1 MVQKTQKFVSYLRVS
16 TARQGQSGLG
26 IEAQRSSVT
35 NYLNGGSWRL
45 VGEFVE
51 VESGKNNNRPEL
63 QKALSACRIHN
74 ATLVVAR
81 LDRLARNA
89 HFLLGLKEAGV
100 DFVCVDMPAANALT
114 IGIMAMVAQEEARLI
129 SARTKAAL
137 AQAKARGVVLG
148 SPKPITRS
156 TQVMGARQSAVVR
169 SANATRWM
177 TDVKPIVERAVR
189 EMGTL
194 RAAAGYLTLTGVPA
208 RRGGM
213 WSATQ
218 VMRVMR
224 TA

>member
-1 MVQKTQKFVSYLRVS
+1 MVQKPQKFVSYLRVS
-16 TARQGQSGLG
+16 TARQGHSGLG

-35 NYLNGGSWRL
+35 NFLNGGNWKL
-45 VGEFVE
+45 IGEFVE

-114 IGIMAMVAQEEARLI
+114 IGIMAMVAQEEAGLI

-148 SPKPITRS
+148 SPKPIARS
-156 TQVMGARQSAVVR
+156 TQVMGSRQSANAR
-169 SANATRWM
+169 AASASRWRL
-177 TDVKPIVERAVR
+177 DVKPIVEKAVK

-194 RAAAGYLTLTGVPA
+194 RAAAGYLTMTGVPA

-218 VMRVMR
+218 VMRVMQSQ
-224 TA
+224 

>member
-1 MVQKTQKFVSYLRVS
+1 MVQKPQKFVSYLRVS

-35 NYLNGGSWRL
+35 NFLNGGSWKL

-63 QKALSACRIHN
+63 QKALSSCRIHN

-169 SANATRWM
+169 SANASRWM

-194 RAAAGYLTLTGVPA
+194 RAAAGYLTMTGVPA

-218 VMRVMR
+218 VMRVMKS
-224 TA
+224 A

>member
-35 NYLNGGSWRL
+35 NYLNGGSWKL

-224 TA
+224 SA

>member
-35 NYLNGGSWRL
+35 NYLNGGSWKL

>member
-1 MVQKTQKFVSYLRVS
+1 
-16 TARQGQSGLG
+16 
-26 IEAQRSSVT
+26 
-35 NYLNGGSWRL
+35 
-45 VGEFVE
+45 
-51 VESGKNNNRPEL
+51 
-63 QKALSACRIHN
+63 
-74 ATLVVAR
+74 VVAR

>member
-137 AQAKARGVVLG
+137 AQAKARGVILG

>member
-1 MVQKTQKFVSYLRVS
+1 MLERQARCFVSYLRVS

-26 IEAQRSSVT
+26 IEAQRSSVAG
-35 NYLNGGSWRL
+35 YLNGGNWRH

-51 VESGKNNNRPEL
+51 VESGRDSERPEL
-63 QKALSACRIHN
+63 QKALSTCRIHG

-100 DFVCVDMPAANALT
+100 EFVCVDMPSANALT

-137 AQAKARGVVLG
+137 QMAKQRGVKLG
-148 SPKPITRS
+148 SPAPITRR
-156 TQVMGARQSAVVR
+156 AQSLGTTASSRVR
-169 SANATRWM
+169 KSQSLRWRADVLPLVTKAFEETGSLLSAALVLNAH
-177 TDVKPIVERAVR
+177 
-189 EMGTL
+189 
-194 RAAAGYLTLTGVPA
+194 GVPA
-208 RRGGM
+208 RRGGR

-218 VMRVMR
+218 VRRVL
-224 TA
+224 AP

>member
-26 IEAQRSSVT
+26 IDAQRSSVT
-35 NYLNGGSWRL
+35 NYLNGGSWNL

-137 AQAKARGVVLG
+137 AQAKARGVALG

-177 TDVKPIVERAVR
+177 TDVKPIVERAVG

-224 TA
+224 SA